1 MEEERSKKGGHLIN
15 RLAERYR
22 QPSPKDMVILHGRA
36 SATVFGCGGILT
48 YTPERICLRVGK
60 QCLSLYGR
68 DLFCAAFTGSA
79 VTVKGRILGLE
90 YREKSEKKEDGG
102 WK

>member
-1 MEEERSKKGGHLIN
+1 MEEERRKKGDRLVN

-48 YTPERICLRVGK
+48 YTPDRICLRVGR
-60 QCLSLYGR
+60 QCLTLYGR

-90 YREKSEKKEDGG
+90 YREKNEKKGDEGE
-102 WK
+102 K